1 MSTCIA
7 SYVAARTDLL
17 AHITST
23 LQNDQR
29 FVAAWL
35 TGSFGRGEQDDISDL
50 DIRVIVADDYSEA
63 LCAQPWPHGARTT
76 DERLALFALFGT
88 PSVIY
93 DAHGN
98 APEGGTFTYVLYE
111 NGLNVDWMLVPQAK
125 ARRAT
130 DTVLLFDK
138 VGILFEPT
146 PEPESLEQRIT
157 TASDTTAFFWM
168 IAASSLK
175 DLYPSRYDAVNFHM
189 LLDWLHN
196 ALHDVQRAVD
206 GTPWKYHSGAYAK
219 LAPTRRELIAA
230 HRTLCNRML
239 ALMPE
244 VERIGG
250 KIPTSPM
257 QPVEFRLKMLEE
269 TEM

>member
-1 MSTCIA
+1 MSTYIA
-7 SYVAARTDLL
+7 SYVAARTELL
-17 AHITST
+17 AHIIAT

-35 TGSFGRGEQDDISDL
+35 TGSFGRGEQDDYSDL
-50 DIRVIVADDYSEA
+50 DIRVIVVGDYSEA

-76 DERLALFALFGT
+76 EERLALFALFGT

-111 NGLNVDWMLVPQAK
+111 NGLNVDWMLMPQVNAY
-125 ARRAT
+125 RAT
-130 DTVLLFDK
+130 DTALLFDK
-138 VGILFEPT
+138 VGVPLEPL

-157 TASDTTAFFWM
+157 TASDMTAFFWM

-175 DLYPSRYDAVNFHM
+175 YLYPARYDAVNFHI

-196 ALHDVQRAVD
+196 ALHDIQRAVD
-206 GTPWKYHSGAYAK
+206 GTPWKYHNGAYAK
-219 LAPTRRELIAA
+219 LAPTRRELIIA
-230 HRTLCNRML
+230 HRDLCNRML

-244 VERIGG
+244 VERMGG
-250 KIPTSPM
+250 NIPTSPM
-257 QPVEFRLKMLEE
+257 RPVEFRLKMLEE